1 MTTYAKRPLTHHLA
15 QLNIAR
21 SRAPLTDPIM
31 AGFVEQLD
39 TINALAEQS
48 TGFVWRLKTD
58 DGNATSIHAFDDDLL
73 IVNMSVWESLDAL
86 YEFTYKSDHVQVFRR
101 RTDWFERMTAPAL
114 TMWWLPAGDVP
125 SVEQAKQRLEH
136 LHHHGCTAHAFN
148 FKTHFP
154 APEGTV

>member
-1 MTTYAKRPLTHHLA
+1 MTSNTQRPLTHHLA

-48 TGFVWRLKTD
+48 AGFVWRLKTD

-125 SVEQAKQRLEH
+125 SVDQAKQRLEY
-136 LHHHGCTAHAFN
+136 LHHHGCTARAFN